1 MTSFA
6 AIDFETAD
14 YKQDSACSVGIVVVR
29 SGRITK
35 RFHSLIRPPRKQF
48 VPDFVDLHGISWQ
61 MVREERTFAE
71 VWPEFAPILLG
82 VDFVA
87 AHNANFDI
95 SVLNAC
101 CLAGGITPP
110 SLEVC
115 CTLKVGRELWGQPR
129 NRLPDMCQHLGIPFS
144 KHHDALADAEACARI
159 VKCAF
164 KEGWTFVPAGVA

>member
-101 CLAGGITPP
+101 CLAGGITP
-110 SLEVC
+110 
-115 CTLKVGRELWGQPR
+115 QPR